1 MNLRK
6 IRKIHAAIVLDVVP
20 GLLILFCLLYFG
32 YILIVNSAED
42 TSSITISGFIL
53 TSTLSGLSFA
63 WAGNEFLVKKLKLNI
78 TMAGVRFLTAAI
90 LFLIIT
96 IFKYAYLELVETS
109 MPALF
114 KCVFEYFVIPL
125 FAVAVLLIRWGLN
138 RLMSSIVLYGRYNK
152 RYERNL

>member
-32 YILIVNSAED
+32 YILIVNSTED

-78 TMAGVRFLTAAI
+78 TMAGVRFLTAVI
-90 LFLIIT
+90 LFLDST
-96 IFKYAYLELVETS
+96 NNCNTRS
-109 MPALF
+109 
-114 KCVFEYFVIPL
+114 
-125 FAVAVLLIRWGLN
+125 
-138 RLMSSIVLYGRYNK
+138 
-152 RYERNL
+152 